1 MVSSINSRDVSTT
14 DSAPPTTRQK
24 LAVSMMCL
32 FAFLLLYFMMSGPL
46 VWIED
51 KMKFKPFTR
60 SVETVYKPLVVIV
73 KSDMKP
79 ASSAIKAYVGMFK

>member
-1 MVSSINSRDVSTT
+1 MVSSIYSRDVSTT
-14 DSAPPTTRQK
+14 DSTPPTIRQK

-60 SVETVYKPLVVIV
+60 SVETVYAPLVVIV